1 MAIELTGEVLLLASR
16 ETVWTMLNDP
26 GVLQNCIPGCEE
38 LEKLSETE
46 FRAIAVTKIGPV
58 KARWKGR
65 VFLSDLDAPNRYRIS
80 GAGEGGVAGFAKGS
94 AAVSLLDHEG
104 GTRLSYTAEAQI
116 GGKIAQLGQR
126 LVLSASKKVA
136 DEFFAKF
143 ANAVTSA

>member
-1 MAIELTGEVLLLASR
+1 MSLA
-16 ETVWTMLNDP
+16 
-26 GVLQNCIPGCEE
+26 
-38 LEKLSETE
+38 
-46 FRAIAVTKIGPV
+46 
-58 KARWKGR
+58 
-65 VFLSDLDAPNRYRIS
+65 
-80 GAGEGGVAGFAKGS
+80 
-94 AAVSLLDHEG
+94 DHEG

>member
-26 GVLQNCIPGCEE
+26 DILQTCIPGCEE

-65 VFLSDLDAPNRYRIS
+65 VFLSDLDEPNRYRIS

-94 AAVSLLDHEG
+94 AAVSLADHEG